1 MNTAEALIGLNLIGG
16 LGSARLSGLLEY
28 FSAPEDI
35 FAARTDKLIQF
46 GLPAKTAQA
55 IAAFDFSKLQAEI
68 SSAGKLGLR
77 IITLFDKDYPQ
88 QLKDISGAPIALYC
102 LGGLTKEDAC
112 SIAIVGSR
120 RASVYGLNSAFKFAA
135 DLAQSG
141 ITVVSGLA
149 RGVDTYAHRGALKAG
164 GRTLA
169 VLGSGFNRLY
179 PPENKA
185 LAEEISRHGAVLS
198 EFPLDTE
205 PQRQNFPRRNR
216 LISGLSLGVLVAE
229 AAKNSGALITADFAL
244 EQGREVF
251 ALPGRIDSF
260 TSTGT
265 NAIIQQGAKLV
276 TACADILEEL
286 FLPLER
292 ARSQSAAV
300 RAPAQE
306 NLLFDKTQAKLY
318 HCIGESAVSID
329 DLVEKTELSP
339 AQLSGLL
346 LDLRLGKL
354 IKELPGKFFVRN

>member
-1 MNTAEALIGLNLIGG
+1 MNTSEALIGLNLIGG
-16 LGSARLSGLLEY
+16 LGSVRLSRLLEY
-28 FSAPEDI
+28 FAAPEDI
-35 FAARTDKLIQF
+35 FKASLEKLTLM
-46 GLPAKTAQA
+46 GLPAKSAQA
-55 IAAFDFSKLQAEI
+55 IASFEAAELETEI
-68 SSAGKLGLR
+68 STAAKLGLK
-77 IITLFDKDYPQ
+77 IITLFDQDYPEN
-88 QLKDISGAPIALYC
+88 LKNINGAPIVLYC
-102 LGGLTKEDAC
+102 LGSLEKEDVT
-112 SIAIVGSR
+112 SVAIVGSR
-120 RASVYGLNSAFKFAA
+120 RASLYGLNSAFKFAA
-135 DLAQSG
+135 QLAQSG

-149 RGVDTYAHRGALKAG
+149 RGIDTYAHRGALKAS

-185 LAEEISRHGAVLS
+185 LAEEISRHGAVIS

-251 ALPGRIDSF
+251 ALPGKIDSF

-265 NAIIQQGAKLV
+265 NALIQQGAKLV
-276 TACADILEEL
+276 TSCEEILEEL

-292 ARSQSAAV
+292 IKGDAATSAPV
-300 RAPAQE
+300 QE
-306 NLLFDKTQAKLY
+306 NLLFDKSQAKLY

-329 DLVEKTELSP
+329 ELVEKTEFSP
-339 AQLSGLL
+339 AQISGLL
-346 LDLRLGKL
+346 LGLRLAKR
-354 IKELPGKFFVRN
+354 IKELPGKYFVRN